1 MPVLANCIM
10 LQFMGEHVCDQY
22 AELKDVIQN
31 DPETDAVQELHVK
44 LSIFKPLSSWWAQHG
59 AQECREACGGHGYSA
74 YSRLGAIRNNND
86 ACVTWE
92 GDNNVIL

>member
-1 MPVLANCIM
+1 MRRQFGKAGEETVILDYPLHRYRLMPVLANCIM
-10 LQFMGEHVCDQY
+10 LQFLGEYVCDQY

-59 AQECREACGGHGYSA
+59 A
-74 YSRLGAIRNNND
+74 
-86 ACVTWE
+86 
-92 GDNNVIL
+92 